1 MSAFTQQIQNNR
13 RHLKALFYL
22 RCVAIVGQSSAV
34 LLVHYGLQM
43 PLPLLSLFMVISFLG
58 VSNGY
63 IAYQLHRQS
72 QPVVTAETLAAQLTV
87 DLMALALL
95 CYFTG
100 GVTNPFVS
108 LFLLPLAIA
117 AAVLPMGYTFGLLM
131 LTIFLYASLMA
142 DYVALPIIP
151 ERWNSYFLLHNV
163 ALWLNFAISGSLIT
177 GFIAYLA
184 HQLSLTQ
191 TQLKQQ
197 QQNQAQQEQILALG
211 TLAAG
216 TAHELG
222 TPLSTIAILAHD
234 LQSQVSANLREDMD
248 LLCQQVNQCKHI
260 LKAMVKKVE
269 SAQNQELSLISVQQ
283 LKVNVLEKFQ
293 LLRPLIVVKAANIL
307 HEEVYLAS
315 DETLE
320 QAILNLLNN
329 AADASPDEVE
339 ISIYTQEHK
348 IILDIADR
356 GVGLPPEMLNQLGQH
371 SLSTKGQ
378 QGMGIG
384 LLLANATLAR
394 LGGEISFVA
403 RRGGGVVA
411 RVILPIHSTEGVI
424 SN

>member
-13 RHLKALFYL
+13 RYLNALFYL

-260 LKAMVKKVE
+260 LKAMVKK
-269 SAQNQELSLISVQQ
+269 IS
-283 LKVNVLEKFQ
+283 
-293 LLRPLIVVKAANIL
+293 
-307 HEEVYLAS
+307 
-315 DETLE
+315 
-320 QAILNLLNN
+320 
-329 AADASPDEVE
+329 
-339 ISIYTQEHK
+339 
-348 IILDIADR
+348 
-356 GVGLPPEMLNQLGQH
+356 
-371 SLSTKGQ
+371 
-378 QGMGIG
+378 
-384 LLLANATLAR
+384 
-394 LGGEISFVA
+394 
-403 RRGGGVVA
+403 
-411 RVILPIHSTEGVI
+411 
-424 SN
+424 